1 MKNDILTIMR
11 NWYIALGVVLWL
23 TFVTIFVSKRY
34 LNSSPVSWVKLYLT
48 PIIFIAFGIEKIDH
62 FQHLAA
68 ALTIFLV
75 IILLASFLGA
85 RLAYKHQAFFSQNN
99 QIKMIGGKYAISLMI
114 MNVIVMLLINFH
126 GWVNPQSY
134 ATWSYTLT
142 YATTSAIIK
151 GLLIGQ
157 SINMWWHL
165 ELLPKKHL

>member
-1 MKNDILTIMR
+1 MKNDLLAIMHG
-11 NWYIALGVVLWL
+11 WYIALAVVLWL

-34 LNSSPVSWVKLYLT
+34 LSSSPVSWAKLYLT
-48 PIIFIAFGIEKIDH
+48 PILFIVFGIEKIVR

-68 ALTIFLV
+68 TLAIFLV

-85 RLAYKHQAFFSQNN
+85 HLAYKFQAFFSEDN

-134 ATWSYTLT
+134 ETWSYTLT
-142 YATTSAIIK
+142 YAITSAIVK

-157 SINMWWHL
+157 SVNMWWHL
-165 ELLPKKHL
+165 RVLPKR

>member
-1 MKNDILTIMR
+1 MKNDLLAIMHG
-11 NWYIALGVVLWL
+11 WYIALAVVLWL

-34 LNSSPVSWVKLYLT
+34 LSSSPVSWAKLYLT
-48 PIIFIAFGIEKIDH
+48 PILFIVFGIEKIIR

-68 ALTIFLV
+68 TLIIFLV

-85 RLAYKHQAFFSQNN
+85 HLAYKFQVFFSEDN

-134 ATWSYTLT
+134 ETWSYTLT
-142 YATTSAIIK
+142 YAITSAIVK

-157 SINMWWHL
+157 SVNMWWHL
-165 ELLPKKHL
+165 KVLPKR